1 MRPAGIDTSV
11 IVTFSPSSEPGRR
24 LTPCTAL
31 APRKADISRAGS
43 RPAAHSP
50 QSPPPHPRLKPPKAF
65 ASTRARAPS
74 ALTGRIAA
82 NDLIPAEGVTDDTAL
97 VVVSL

>member
-1 MRPAGIDTSV
+1 M
-11 IVTFSPSSEPGRR
+11 
-24 LTPCTAL
+24 
-31 APRKADISRAGS
+31 
-43 RPAAHSP
+43 
-50 QSPPPHPRLKPPKAF
+50 KPPKAF